1 MVKLDR
7 LNFSYSQNS
16 KLSAKYR
23 NVLEIQ
29 SKAAEKYLIK
39 CGLTYVQE
47 EHFINR
53 S

>member
-16 KLSAKYR
+16 TLSAKLR
-23 NVLEIQ
+23 NVLKIQ

-39 CGLTYVQE
+39 CGLTYICIGRK
-47 EHFINR
+47 FYK
-53 S
+53 